1 MKQMALPKKKGI
13 GMNSFGT
20 TMHRRQDDKEYHVTS
35 IQQCDGRALPP
46 TSHFIINKKNARSP
60 MRINKYK
67 PRGI

>member
-35 IQQCDGRALPP
+35 IQQCDE
-46 TSHFIINKKNARSP
+46 
-60 MRINKYK
+60 
-67 PRGI
+67 